1 MDKKFDVGAII
12 EDIFWG
18 VLPIVGMLASVGL
31 VALVMRLS
39 LGKW

>member
-1 MDKKFDVGAII
+1 MEKKFDAGAII

-39 LGKW
+39 IGKW

>member
-1 MDKKFDVGAII
+1 MNKKIDLAELA

-18 VLPIVGMLASVGL
+18 VLPVVGMLASVGL

-39 LGKW
+39 IGKW